1 LLLDL
6 AAAAAGMI
14 IGLRFRAGAL
24 MAATLVMVAGSV
36 GAQAHGHGF
45 GWHALGRTL
54 EWVVLL
60 QIGYLIGL
68 AVVALWRRFRGK

>member
-1 LLLDL
+1 
-6 AAAAAGMI
+6 MI

-36 GAQAHGHGF
+36 AAQAHGHGF